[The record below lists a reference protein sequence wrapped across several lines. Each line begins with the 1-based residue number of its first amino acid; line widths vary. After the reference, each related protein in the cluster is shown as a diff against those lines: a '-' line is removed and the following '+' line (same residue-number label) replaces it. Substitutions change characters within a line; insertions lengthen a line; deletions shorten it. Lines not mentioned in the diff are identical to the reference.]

1 MIQINY
7 AFYQNSRKVP
17 KKSQEV
23 PIYMTHGLSHSRLK
37 KMILNPEQ
45 EEREFI
51 EKIRMN
57 FPDGDDIF
65 EQSAYWYRAFSRGQV
80 FHDANHRTGFFS
92 WKNLL
97 HNKGIEINAESYEIA
112 SLTEAIKGMGWIQQG
127 EMVVNL
133 REKDDEYIMLKSW
146 FRDRLQFRQG

>member
-1 MIQINY
+1 MANSILFQYLYLCY
-7 AFYQNSRKVP
+7 A
-17 KKSQEV
+17 
-23 PIYMTHGLSHSRLK
+23 
-37 KMILNPEQ
+37 
-45 EEREFI
+45 EFI
-51 EKIRMN
+51 EKIRLN
-57 FPDGDDIF
+57 FPDEDDIF

-97 HNKGIEINAESYEIA
+97 HNRGIEIKADAYEIVC
-112 SLTEAIKGMGWIQQG
+112 LTEAIKGMGWIQQG

-133 REKDDEYIMLKSW
+133 REKDDEFMMLKRW